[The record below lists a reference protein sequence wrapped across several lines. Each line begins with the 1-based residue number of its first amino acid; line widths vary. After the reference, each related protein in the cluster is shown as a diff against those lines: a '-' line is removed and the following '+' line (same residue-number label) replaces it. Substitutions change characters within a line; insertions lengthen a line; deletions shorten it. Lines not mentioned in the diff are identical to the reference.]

1 MRAAQQGKPEP
12 SAFDRDGLLAW
23 ETRPEHIARPSPSRE
38 QALIER
44 RLERIDCDPIQ
55 HYREIFMGMDNLK
68 DPAYPFDQGWDMD
81 TGWKADN
88 AGNRDSSWM
97 PDRGWGRQ
105 AQLPKTERGNG
116 GASFAAW
123 EQKAEAT
130 QELSDW
136 PPPGILKLPEALPP
150 GFYVVP
156 RSMPGEQVLAKLFAD
171 TPHNH
176 LVSRIK
182 ALNPTFAKGFK
193 AGEMF
198 VLGNLINPTACSREE
213 ADLMVAAAEVRTAL
227 EPLSEGEADFMMKH
241 QAEIALMVGGAGES
255 LGIGTAMLGK
265 GLKQIESTLR
275 DIEFLH
281 QREFATHG
289 HLQSQQFFASRQQLY
304 RQLDN
309 QLKAT
314 FLGKQLGLGSYP
326 ALRQDLGISTRSL
339 VHHWSR
345 GGTPGQIPG
354 YATHMDEIAKAAK
367 YLKYGGHIGI
377 ALGGT
382 ASTLKVKEVC
392 QAGETQACQK
402 IRFTETGSFAGALG
416 GGALAVA
423 IASPAAGSI
432 CVALGVATAGLGGVA
447 CGLIVVGGASV
458 AGGAGG
464 AAGGEWMGEFLYGQT
479 KP

>member
-1 MRAAQQGKPEP
+1 
-12 SAFDRDGLLAW
+12 
-23 ETRPEHIARPSPSRE
+23 
-38 QALIER
+38 
-44 RLERIDCDPIQ
+44 
-55 HYREIFMGMDNLK
+55 MGTDNLK
-68 DPAYPFDQGWDMD
+68 DAAYPLDQGWNLDN
-81 TGWKADN
+81 GWKADS
-88 AGNRDSSWM
+88 AGSRDASWM

-105 AQLPKTERGNG
+105 AELPKPKPGNG

-123 EQKAEAT
+123 EQKLET
-130 QELSDW
+130 TPELSNW
-136 PPPGILKLPEALPP
+136 PPPDMLRLPETQPP
-150 GFYVVP
+150 GFYIVP
-156 RSMPGEQVLAKLFAD
+156 RSMSGEQVLAKLITD
-171 TPHNH
+171 TPHSH

-182 ALNPTFAKGFK
+182 ALNPTFAQGFK

-198 VLGNLINPTACSREE
+198 VLGNLTNPTACSREE
-213 ADLMVAAAEVRTAL
+213 AELMAAAAKVRTAL
-227 EPLSEGEADFMMKH
+227 GPLSEGEANFMAEH
-241 QAEIALMVGGAGES
+241 QTEIAMMVGGASGS
-255 LGIGTAMLGK
+255 LGIGTDMLEK

-289 HLQSQQFFASRQQLY
+289 HLRSTQFFTSRQQLY

-326 ALRQDLGISTRSL
+326 TLRQDLGISTRSL

-345 GGTPGQIPG
+345 GGAPGQIPG

-367 YLKYGGHIGI
+367 YLKYGGYVGI

-382 ASTLKVKEVC
+382 ASTLVVQEVC

-402 IRFTETGSFAGALG
+402 IRFTETGSFLGALG
-416 GGALAVA
+416 GGGAAVP
-423 IASPAAGSI
+423 IASRLAAAPI
-432 CVALGVATAGLGGVA
+432 CAAIGLGSAGIGGVV
-447 CGLIVVGGASV
+447 CVLVVVGAASV

-464 AAGGEWMGEFLYGQT
+464 GWAGELAGEKIYERSQR
-479 KP
+479 